1 MIPIIIGISSALLQ
15 ILFFEYFKT
24 FDKKI
29 IYGLSLAGIG
39 FLYVG
44 FTWTDIQT
52 VLIASIQAIVFLLI
66 AYYGITRS
74 LYIMAAGYFMHGLW
88 DIAYNLW
95 QDVRL
100 IPPHYDLFCLSLD
113 FTVGLYLL
121 ILKQKEKV

>member
-15 ILFFEYFKT
+15 IFFFEYFKT

-29 IYGLSLAGIG
+29 IYGLSLAAIG

-52 VLIASIQAIVFLLI
+52 VLIATIQAIIFLLI
-66 AYYGITRS
+66 AYYGITKS

-95 QDVRL
+95 QDANL
-100 IPPHYDLFCLSLD
+100 IPPHYDWFCLSLD
-113 FTVGLYLL
+113 FTVGTYLL
-121 ILKQKEKV
+121 ILKKKTKV